1 MEDTQSSG
9 VVYSRKELQEIP
21 KEIFD
26 LALREPVKALD
37 LSYNL
42 LGGSEIEDLGGYA
55 RPRQLPA
62 DKSDS
67 KSMYNSKTARQG
79 ASLDAVQIR
88 RSNSLQ
94 KESPQLRLPHLEHL
108 WLTAN
113 LLKHVPDEL
122 SNLKGLRTLWLNSN
136 AIQDVPASFA
146 GLVHLEILS
155 LNYNLIG
162 RLRPE
167 IGCMISL
174 KQLLARCNRLGL
186 SEDSRFSTIP
196 AQIGLLTRLEVL
208 DLAEN
213 KIVSLPIELGRL
225 SSNLE
230 RLNLEQNSLRFPSEG
245 IIVQGRTRVMSY
257 LREIYTERLE
267 RFRLKA
273 RERELALREHPET
286 LGYTR
291 EEANEI
297 LASRTITTGAE
308 GIPMGANNRIITPI
322 ELDSGYIDI

>member
-9 VVYSRKELQEIP
+9 VVYSRKKLQEIP

-26 LALREPVKALD
+26 LAQREPVKALD
-37 LSYNL
+37 LSFNL
-42 LGGSEIEDLGGYA
+42 LTGAEVEDLGGYL
-55 RPRQLPA
+55 RPRQQAGKLEGKPSYDA
-62 DKSDS
+62 KS
-67 KSMYNSKTARQG
+67 ARLRG
-79 ASLDAVQIR
+79 SIDNVQIG
-88 RSNSLQ
+88 RSSSTKN
-94 KESPQLRLPHLEHL
+94 EPPQLRLPHLEHL
-108 WLTAN
+108 WLTSN
-113 LLKHVPDEL
+113 LLREIPDDL
-122 SNLKGLRTLWLNSN
+122 GNLRSLKTLWLNAN
-136 AIQDVPASFA
+136 AIQDIPASFA
-146 GLVHLEILS
+146 SFVHLEILS
-155 LNYNLIG
+155 VNYNLIG

-167 IGCMISL
+167 IGYMISL

-213 KIVSLPIELGRL
+213 RIVSLPIELGRL
-225 SSNLE
+225 ATNLE
-230 RLNLEQNSLRFPSEG
+230 RLNLEQNTLRFPSEG
-245 IIVQGRTRVMSY
+245 IVVQGRMRVMSY
-257 LREIYTERLE
+257 LQEIYTERLE
-267 RFRLKA
+267 RFRVKA

-297 LASRTITTGAE
+297 LASRTIMMGAD
-308 GIPMGANNRIITPI
+308 GVPMGANNRVITPI